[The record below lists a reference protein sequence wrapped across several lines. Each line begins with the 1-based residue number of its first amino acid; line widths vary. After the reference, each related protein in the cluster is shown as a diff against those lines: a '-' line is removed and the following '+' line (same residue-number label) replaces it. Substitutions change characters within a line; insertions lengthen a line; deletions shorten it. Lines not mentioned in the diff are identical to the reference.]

1 MKKVGKKIV
10 SAVLAASLLIT
21 GGSLSFA
28 SEQEPVELTGG
39 MGLAEAGNKPP
50 DKKTEATA
58 LTGISATEEAL
69 FEARMLSQEE
79 ALEAHSLLWASFP
92 KDENGWPSSYP
103 EDYAG
108 CYIDEASDLVIL
120 LVNPTEES
128 KEAYKELCGNSSR
141 VKFKAAQYSMEE
153 LEGYNDEA
161 MKLYEEGYDLVS
173 WGVNEKNNQF
183 KIRVNKEDYNKLSS
197 QFIQTRSTS
206 PVVIEESESYIETTA
221 TNLYGGQKCE
231 FAGNTS
237 GTIGIGGTYN
247 GKDAIITA
255 GHCPYKNSVYAYN
268 ANNQIIGTVV
278 KRKFD
283 NWSAGDYAIIQL
295 NNNYKST
302 NKLWPIDA
310 NIISIEGV
318 RPNIPV
324 GTTIRKYGAVT
335 GYSYGTLKDM
345 GENVTY
351 KYKDQDG
358 RERDVVI
365 YNLCIAVMPN
375 TSSNKTLPG
384 DSGGPVCIISDSKY
398 MITGT
403 ISGSNLDKISSGASE
418 YEMAYCDITYPSGSG
433 FKVKTGS

>member
-28 SEQEPVELTGG
+28 SEQAPIELMGG
-39 MGLAEAGNKPP
+39 MGLAEAGNQAPEEETK
-50 DKKTEATA
+50 ATA

-153 LEGYNDEA
+153 LESYNDEA

-173 WGVNEKNNQF
+173 WGVDEKENTF
-183 KIRVNKEDYNKLSS
+183 DIEVKEEDY
-197 QFIQTRSTS
+197 QTVKNRFATAKN
-206 PVVIEESESYIETTA
+206 SELPISVTI
-221 TNLYGGQKCE
+221 TNSNITPTGGNLNGGQL
-231 FAGNTS
+231 FRSDTD
-237 GTIGIGGTYN
+237 GTGSIGIGGTYN

-255 GHCPYKNSVYAYN
+255 GHCVRPFRDKDDQIKVYAGDFSLMG
-268 ANNQIIGTVV
+268 IV
-278 KRKFD
+278 KVRRYDHLKP
-283 NWSAGDYAIIQL
+283 GDYAIIEL
-295 NNNYKST
+295 TGGYKST
-302 NKLWPIDA
+302 NKILSPSGGTL
-310 NIISIEGV
+310 SIKGTY
-318 RPNIPV
+318 PNAPV
-324 GTTIRKYGAVT
+324 GTAIKKYGYASQ
-335 GYSYGTLKDM
+335 YSYGTINKMVDSPLYS
-345 GENVTY
+345 E
-351 KYKDQDG
+351 DG
-358 RERDVVI
+358 FKI
-365 YNLCIAVMPN
+365 YTLVSAIMTTG
-375 TSSNKTLPG
+375 TSAAPVLEG
-384 DSGGPVCIISDSKY
+384 DSGGPVYLLSGGKY
-398 MITGT
+398 LITG
-403 ISGSNLDKISSGASE
+403 IVSGRDNKEVSPNK
-418 YEMAYCDITYPSGSG
+418 YKMYFCDISFPTGAG
-433 FKVKTGS
+433 FKVKTS

>member
-28 SEQEPVELTGG
+28 SEQEPIELMGG
-39 MGLAEAGNKPP
+39 MRLAEAGNQAPEEETK
-50 DKKTEATA
+50 ATA

-153 LEGYNDEA
+153 LESYNDEA

-183 KIRVNKEDYNKLSS
+183 KIRVNEEDYNKLSS

-206 PVVIEESESYIETTA
+206 PVVIEESKSYIEPTA

-231 FAGNTS
+231 FPGNTF
-237 GTIGIGGTYN
+237 GTIGIGGTYK
-247 GKDAIITA
+247 GKDAILIA
-255 GHCPYKNSVYAYN
+255 GHCVKKDAVYVYNS
-268 ANNQIIGTVV
+268 ANKIIGTVIL
-278 KRKFD
+278 RKYD
-283 NWSAGDYAIIQL
+283 LWKPGDYAIVQL
-295 NNNYKST
+295 TSSFKST
-302 NKLWPIDA
+302 NKIWPTTPNA
-310 NIISIEGV
+310 GIISIAGAT
-318 RPNIPV
+318 PNLPV
-324 GTTIRKYGAVT
+324 GTAIRKYGVST
-335 GYSYGTLKDM
+335 GYSYGTVEDM
-345 GENVTY
+345 VINAPYPDGEVYSLVSAIMTT
-351 KYKDQDG
+351 G
-358 RERDVVI
+358 
-365 YNLCIAVMPN
+365 
-375 TSSNKTLPG
+375 SSNPAVLEG
-384 DSGGPVCIISDSKY
+384 DSGGPVCRVIGGKF

-403 ISGSNLDKISSGASE
+403 VSGRDKETVGGLTNKYRMYYNDISFPIGA
-418 YEMAYCDITYPSGSG
+418 G
-433 FKVKTGS
+433 FKVKTS